1 MRNKFIIVI
10 AFFLCLS
17 ACSGGE
23 EQSKLVGR
31 WERLPEPAGGSNTWA
46 YEFFEDGTGFF
57 VEGDQ
62 ASEFNY
68 KQSGSELQITI
79 IDSNV
84 ARQPYELKT
93 KFESESNLTLW
104 RVNDKG
110 GLFWEEAWLRKPMFD
125 LPIELKKQ
133 LVEEIP
139 YEFTILDAMISGDD
153 SEEWTLT
160 IETQRGH
167 NIINEYQIRK
177 ASSLAEW
184 SVVKI
189 LNTEERATATV
200 KAVREITATAEWS
213 EATRAADFQQ
223 TLIAME
229 PTAIPRLSNQ
239 DLSSM
244 LARASTLCS
253 NSSNSS
259 GKPTNPI
266 RVPFPGV
273 VITDIDRGPDMEF
286 SWESDFLQQASTP
299 DEVQTLVCILTDRAK
314 IWDYSNGSVGYT
326 IIRKV
331 NILSWPDGT
340 LLLQNEFSGSSPQQI
355 ITSSTPLEPNSSIY
369 GSDPKDAIMDW
380 VVSVIE

>member
-31 WERLPEPAGGSNTWA
+31 WERLPEPAGGSKTWA
-46 YEFFEDGTGFF
+46 YEFFEDGTGFL
-57 VEGDQ
+57 VEGDK

-68 KQSGSELQITI
+68 KQSGSKLQITI
-79 IDSNV
+79 IENNI

-93 KFESESNLTLW
+93 KFEGEGNLTLW
-104 RVNDKG
+104 RVHDDG
-110 GLFWEEAWLRKPMFD
+110 DLFWEEAWSKKPMFD
-125 LPIELKKQ
+125 LPVDLKKQ

-139 YEFTILDAMISGDD
+139 YEFTILDAIVSGDD

-160 IETQRGH
+160 IETHMGH

-177 ASSLAEW
+177 ASAPAEW

-200 KAVREITATAEWS
+200 KAVWEITATAKWS
-213 EATRAADFQQ
+213 EATRAADFRQ

-239 DLSSM
+239 DFEQYVGKSVNAM
-244 LARASTLCS
+244 L
-253 NSSNSS
+253 
-259 GKPTNPI
+259 K
-266 RVPFPGV
+266 F
-273 VITDIDRGPDMEF
+273 F
-286 SWESDFLQQASTP
+286 
-299 DEVQTLVCILTDRAK
+299 
-314 IWDYSNGSVGYT
+314 
-326 IIRKV
+326 
-331 NILSWPDGT
+331 
-340 LLLQNEFSGSSPQQI
+340 
-355 ITSSTPLEPNSSIY
+355 
-369 GSDPKDAIMDW
+369 
-380 VVSVIE
+380 